1 MPRART
7 DVPIATA
14 LPDLLRERGM
24 SLRAL
29 GRRVGVSDA
38 HLSRAVRGAGAKS
51 VSGDLAG
58 RVAQGL
64 GLPED
69 YFVEYRRWRLE
80 VVLREDPA
88 AVNWAY
94 DRLVD
99 NGREPTS

>member
-1 MPRART
+1 MPGART
-7 DVPIATA
+7 DVPIATT

-29 GRRVGVSDA
+29 GRSVGVSDA

-58 RVAQGL
+58 RVAQAL

-80 VVLREDPA
+80 AVLREDPA

-94 DRLVD
+94 DRLVGGGG
-99 NGREPTS
+99 NSTR

>member
-1 MPRART
+1 MPTART
-7 DVPIATA
+7 DVPIATV
-14 LPDLLRERGM
+14 LPDLLRERSM
-24 SLRAL
+24 SLRGL

-58 RVAQGL
+58 RIAIAL
-64 GLPED
+64 ELPEN
-69 YFVEYRRWRLE
+69 YFVENRRWRLE
-80 VVLREDPA
+80 AVLREDPS

-99 NGREPTS
+99 GGLDTAR